1 MPGTPMLTVT
11 VDWAPL
17 NDLLAR
23 LTGGT
28 EIELQQL
35 IQEASDALT
44 GQLRA
49 VAPVRKSPGSGI
61 LGGTLRDSLVFDV
74 GQLGATLLGVEYA
87 KYVITGTVPHPIDAK
102 NAPELVFFWE
112 KIGGIFHGPH
122 VNHPGTR
129 ENDFRFQALE
139 NAVNMGELEL
149 VAARFFQRM
158 VGGGSG

>member
-1 MPGTPMLTVT
+1 MAGTPFLTVT
-11 VDWAPL
+11 VDWGPL

-23 LTGGT
+23 LTGGA
-28 EIELQQL
+28 EMNLQQL
-35 IQEASDALT
+35 IQESADSLT

-49 VAPVRKSPGSGI
+49 TAPVRKNPGAGV

-87 KYVITGTVPHPIDAK
+87 QYVIQGTVPHPIDAK

-112 KIGGIFHGPH
+112 KIGAVFHGPH

-129 ENDFRFQALE
+129 PNDFRFRALE

-158 VGGGSG
+158 VGGGNG